1 MTYSSTSALSFPS
14 TVTLALLYGI
24 SALPAVLGNGA
35 FLWVIYKCRSLRTT
49 SNLLITSLAL
59 ADFFVGLVIDPVW
72 IARCIITPRA
82 PNHPLEIAIG
92 SLWIQTSVTTTFSLC
107 VVSLDRYIAIRFPLK
122 YNQIVTYERCRLAVP
137 LIWILSVILGLTR
150 LWITN
155 PNFTPI
161 LWACVTVITILLPMV
176 LIIFCYYCIFVQ
188 ARRQSRKISTQ
199 TAHFRAQC
207 AVERVRNRKS
217 AKTVGYVVVLFII
230 SWFPSLVAS
239 FLDLTSNDSCIRQN
253 MELIWLWVELIAFTS
268 SGINPWLYSMKSNVF
283 RSEMKRAFGMNNAK
297 ARRIIVACEN
307 VRSQELRIEW

>member
-1 MTYSSTSALSFPS
+1 MIYSSTSALSVS
-14 TVTLALLYGI
+14 SSITLALLYGI

-35 FLWVIYKCRSLRTT
+35 FLWVMYKCRSLRTI

-107 VVSLDRYIAIRFPLK
+107 VVSLDRYIAIGFPLK
-122 YNQIVTYERCRLAVP
+122 YNQIVTYERCSLAVP
-137 LIWILSVILGLTR
+137 LIWILSVIVGLTR

-155 PNFTPI
+155 ANFMPV

-188 ARRQSRKISTQ
+188 ARRQARKISTQ
-199 TAHFRAQC
+199 TAHFRSQC
-207 AVERVRNRKS
+207 AVEGVRNRKT

-239 FLDLTSNDSCIRQN
+239 FLDLTSSHYCIRQN

-307 VRSQELRIEW
+307 VRKKELRIE